1 LVLIGSIDIYQ
12 IIDIY
17 RSSINYLIA
26 SGGDKDVIDTRKKDV
41 TRWESVLYSF
51 TKHIIPMLQKEEKD
65 NKQPKSQVR
74 TFIHS
79 ELNFTGFLS
88 NLIPHLE
95 KYSIPLVALGEG
107 RDSLEAKII
116 QEIQSMAENYY
127 FSLWNSFSKE
137 EKFILLDLAQDDLI
151 NTANEKVIKNLI
163 RKGVI
168 VLNPNLQIFN
178 KSFANFILESISEE
192 ESNQFELEARKGG
205 IWNSYKYLV
214 IFLSFVEEQAFT
226 QLTGIVSLG
235 AAMMPKILSTI
246 GSFTNKRKVI

>member
-1 LVLIGSIDIYQ
+1 
-12 IIDIY
+12 
-17 RSSINYLIA
+17 
-26 SGGDKDVIDTRKKDV
+26 
-41 TRWESVLYSF
+41 
-51 TKHIIPMLQKEEKD
+51 
-65 NKQPKSQVR
+65 
-74 TFIHS
+74 
-79 ELNFTGFLS
+79 
-88 NLIPHLE
+88 
-95 KYSIPLVALGEG
+95 
-107 RDSLEAKII
+107 
-116 QEIQSMAENYY
+116 MAENYY

-214 IFLSFVEEQAFT
+214 IFLVIIIVIFLSFVEEQAFT